1 MTRSTLPLL
10 LARDPTDIL
19 AWRAGRPIRVACY
32 LADVTACAA
41 TLPASGPVINLCGDR
56 YAFAVALGAA
66 LLRGQTS
73 LLPPDA
79 RPETLL
85 QLLHHDQWAYGL
97 TDDGALQTPGVPLH
111 RWPLRYPPQ
120 PGVPGACEERG
131 AGGAGVAG
139 GAHSAGP
146 PWPRVAADALATS
159 LLTSGSTGQPQ
170 PHGKSW
176 RQWTVN
182 VEAAAQRLAQHL
194 GRPGLTGLTLVA
206 TVPPQHSYGFESSVL
221 LALLGGAA
229 FEAGRPFYPADI
241 VAALDSV
248 PRPRALVSTPF
259 HLKSLLQS
267 GLALPATDLV
277 LSATAPLSPQ
287 LARQAEARLGGP
299 LIEIYGCT
307 EAGQVASRRT
317 AVASL
322 WHTFG
327 SLRIH
332 ACPAPSGEADSDRQD
347 SFTVQGGHLAEP
359 TALSDRLALTDASHF
374 QLLGR
379 ANDLIQVAGKRSSL
393 GLLNHH
399 LNRIEGVDDG
409 AFWLPD
415 EVADGVV
422 RPVALVVS
430 ATLSPAQVI
439 AALRR
444 VLEPVFVPRRVL
456 MVAALPRQATGKITA
471 QALGQFALAVLAEQ
485 AVPAPLAG
493 LPAPSRTPCLSGAG
507 AAVVRHI
514 HIATDH
520 PAFAGHFPGQPILP
534 GVSLLAL
541 VLEAWQAALDDQPGC
556 LPPLSPN
563 GETLNAAK
571 FLAPVA
577 PGADL
582 RIELQAVA
590 AQMRFEVTCAAVRV
604 SSGSFATRPAATA

>member
-1 MTRSTLPLL
+1 MTRNTLPLL
-10 LARDPTDIL
+10 AARDPNAIL
-19 AWRAGRPIRVACY
+19 AWRAGQPLRVACY
-32 LADVTACAA
+32 LADVAACAA
-41 TLPASGPVINLCGDR
+41 TLPASGPVINLCSDR

-66 LLRGQTS
+66 LQRGQTS

-79 RPETLL
+79 RAETLL
-85 QLLHHDQWAYGL
+85 QLLHPNPSAYGL
-97 TDDGALQTPGVPLH
+97 SDDGALQTPGVPLH
-111 RWPLRYPPQ
+111 RLPWQPPQQ
-120 PGVPGACEERG
+120 PGVQGAGKEGGTGG
-131 AGGAGVAG
+131 AGGAAG
-139 GAHSAGP
+139 ANHAEP
-146 PWPRVAADALATS
+146 PWPQVAADALATS

-182 VEAAAQRLAQHL
+182 IEAAAQRLAQHL
-194 GRPGLTGLTLVA
+194 GRPGLAGLSLVA
-206 TVPPQHSYGFESSVL
+206 TVPPQHSYGLESSVL

-229 FEAGRPFYPADI
+229 FDAGRPFYPADI

-259 HLKSLLQS
+259 HLKTLLQS

-287 LARQAEARLGGP
+287 LARLAEARLGGP

-317 AVASL
+317 AVQVL

-332 ACPAPSGEADSDRQD
+332 ACPAPAGVAESDLQD
-347 SFTVQGGHLAEP
+347 TFTVQGGHLAEP
-359 TALSDRLALTDASHF
+359 TALSDRLALTDSSHF

-430 ATLSPAQVI
+430 ASLGPAQVI

-485 AVPAPLAG
+485 GLAATAAQRPPAGQGAV
-493 LPAPSRTPCLSGAG
+493 
-507 AAVVRHI
+507 VVRHS

-541 VLEAWQAALDDQPGC
+541 VLEAWQAALQDEPGC
-556 LPPLSPN
+556 LPPLSDN

-571 FLAPVA
+571 FLAPVG

-590 AQMRFEVTCAAVRV
+590 ARLRFELRFEVYCATVRV
-604 SSGSFATRPAATA
+604 ASGSFAARPASRV